1 MLKDWN
7 FWCSVGT
14 ALTAILALWL
24 SIHQTVLSNKQ
35 HLFDRRLKT
44 YMLINGI
51 VVLCKEN
58 YRLLSAK
65 REREPQFANDN
76 NFIWLTNNSYME
88 SQAGAIKH
96 PLEQPFHRDF
106 LRKREELRN
115 AAMEVE
121 VIFKGKEALAY
132 SDFLRAYENALG
144 KMYQYQIIIG
154 KMQKE
159 NEKHAM
165 IVEAAAKMFSE
176 EEYRGKLYDA
186 LENLRKTYDIVA
198 QDRMER
204 RLKKQL
210 KLV

>member
-1 MLKDWN
+1 M
-7 FWCSVGT
+7 
-14 ALTAILALWL
+14 
-24 SIHQTVLSNKQ
+24 
-35 HLFDRRLKT
+35 
-44 YMLINGI
+44 
-51 VVLCKEN
+51 
-58 YRLLSAK
+58 
-65 REREPQFANDN
+65 
-76 NFIWLTNNSYME
+76 
-88 SQAGAIKH
+88 
-96 PLEQPFHRDF
+96 
-106 LRKREELRN
+106 
-115 AAMEVE
+115 
-121 VIFKGKEALAY
+121 IFKGKEALAY

-176 EEYRGKLYDA
+176 EEYRDKLYDA